1 MDLTLCSPPYMHIR
15 ITWEMLMPQD
25 NPREPLG
32 LLVVKDMVSFIFEL
46 QVEFNVRTG
55 LPWKAGPQQPSPN
68 LSKKKML
75 KIFLLSE
82 RHLGTETMNFRDPGG
97 QVAESEPPPPARTLQ
112 KALPVNLVLLGATGQ
127 MSEARAGAHPPSAP
141 CRKGPPSSV
150 LCIHVSG

>member
-1 MDLTLCSPPYMHIR
+1 
-15 ITWEMLMPQD
+15 MPQD

-97 QVAESEPPPPARTLQ
+97 QVAESEPPPRQNSP
-112 KALPVNLVLLGATGQ
+112 KGSSCEPGAPGCH
-127 MSEARAGAHPPSAP
+127 GADE
-141 CRKGPPSSV
+141 
-150 LCIHVSG
+150 

>member
-68 LSKKKML
+68 LSKKKNAQN
-75 KIFLLSE
+75 LS
-82 RHLGTETMNFRDPGG
+82 L
-97 QVAESEPPPPARTLQ
+97 AR
-112 KALPVNLVLLGATGQ
+112 
-127 MSEARAGAHPPSAP
+127 EASGNRNHEFQRPRG
-141 CRKGPPSSV
+141 PSSRE
-150 LCIHVSG
+150 